1 MPAKNHL
8 SQEQRERLLKM
19 LKQHDNPYVREK
31 ILILLLINDGKTYQ
45 EVSNFL
51 EIAYP
56 TVAYWA
62 VHGDPDNLDSF
73 LDGRRE
79 GNFRKITSEYEDI
92 LLEVIEKEPEELGYE
107 FGRWTAARLATHL
120 EKATGIKLSGSQ
132 VRRRLEKK
140 KYVYLWAKYSLED
153 KQNPEKRKVFKEKLT
168 EYLKITKESPNL
180 LQVWFWDESG
190 FSLRVIRRKT
200 WGRKGH
206 RKKVTGQRR
215 KGRVN
220 IMGGLRY
227 HDKKRINFVIK
238 KGNAD
243 IFYEQ
248 IKQLNNWL
256 KKEWIE
262 QGNKSDDFQT
272 NSAKIV
278 IILDNASFHK
288 RKDILEK
295 IETEMPNIILEFLPP
310 YSPDYNLIELVW
322 HSAKEYIAHR
332 LFESVE
338 QLEELLNKLLNE
350 GGLVI
355 KWERKIK
362 NKGNAVY

>member
-1 MPAKNHL
+1 
-8 SQEQRERLLKM
+8 
-19 LKQHDNPYVREK
+19 
-31 ILILLLINDGKTYQ
+31 
-45 EVSNFL
+45 
-51 EIAYP
+51 
-56 TVAYWA
+56 
-62 VHGDPDNLDSF
+62 
-73 LDGRRE
+73 
-79 GNFRKITSEYEDI
+79 
-92 LLEVIEKEPEELGYE
+92 
-107 FGRWTAARLATHL
+107 
-120 EKATGIKLSGSQ
+120 
-132 VRRRLEKK
+132 
-140 KYVYLWAKYSLED
+140 
-153 KQNPEKRKVFKEKLT
+153 
-168 EYLKITKESPNL
+168 
-180 LQVWFWDESG
+180 
-190 FSLRVIRRKT
+190 VIRRKT
-200 WGRKGH
+200 WGKKGH

-248 IKQLNNWL
+248 IKQLNDWL

-262 QGNKSDDFQT
+262 QGNTIDDFKES
-272 NSAKIV
+272 SAKIV

-295 IETEMPNIILEFLPP
+295 IEAEMPNIILEFLPP